1 MHRSFWLLIFVVVL
15 GSTHTALSQSLSSQ
29 DRDRGVIMLKAAR
42 DDIRKNY
49 YDAAFRG
56 IDLEG
61 RTKFAEERIKQ
72 AKTNGEVFGIIAQ
85 FLLELNDS
93 HTVFLPPQRQAR
105 IEYGWQMQTFGDDC
119 YVIAVKPKSDA
130 EAQGLK
136 PGDKVLKVDGIAPNR
151 GNLWFYYY
159 LYTAL
164 APRPVVKVE
173 VQSPDEQPRELLLK
187 AKVQSGKQV
196 FDFTDTFDVN
206 AYYRELEDEAHITEH
221 RAVEV
226 TKDIGIWR
234 LPSFDLSS
242 DEVDERIDKVKK
254 YQTLI
259 IDARRNGGGAVE
271 TLQRLVGNLFDRNVT
286 IADMKLRKESKPMV
300 AKTRGD
306 SGFKG
311 RLFVL
316 VDSNSGS
323 ASEVLARV
331 VQLEKRGT
339 VIGDRTAGKVM
350 RSRVYP
356 HQIGLETVVLYGV
369 SVTDADLIMSDGK
382 SLEGVGVAPDEIL
395 LPTAEDIRSQKD
407 SVLSRAVAMAGGT
420 LDPAEAGK
428 LFPFKWKP

>member
-1 MHRSFWLLIFVVVL
+1 
-15 GSTHTALSQSLSSQ
+15 
-29 DRDRGVIMLKAAR
+29 MLKAAR
-42 DDIRKNY
+42 DDVRKNY

-56 IDLEG
+56 IDLEA
-61 RTKFAEERIKQ
+61 RTKLAEERIKQ
-72 AKTNGEVFGIIAQ
+72 AKTNAEIFGVIAQ
-85 FLLELNDS
+85 FLLEFNDS
-93 HTVFLPPQRQAR
+93 HTVFLPPQRSAR
-105 IEYGWQMQTFGDDC
+105 IEYGWRMQTFGDDC

-130 EAQGLK
+130 EAKGLK

-164 APRPVVKVE
+164 APRPVVNVE
-173 VQSPDEQPRELLLK
+173 VQSPGEQPRLLELT
-187 AKVQSGKQV
+187 AKVKTGKQV
-196 FDFTDTFDVN
+196 FDLTDTIDLN
-206 AYYRELEDEAHITEH
+206 AYWRELEDESNMYEH

-226 TKDIGIWR
+226 SKDIGIWR
-234 LPSFDLSS
+234 VPAFDLTS
-242 DEVDERIDKVKK
+242 DAVDERIDKVKK

-259 IDARRNGGGAVE
+259 IDLRRNGGGAVE
-271 TLQRLVGNLFDRNVT
+271 TLQRLVGNLFDHDIT
-286 IADMKLRKESKPMV
+286 IGNMKLRKESKPML

-311 RLFVL
+311 RLLVL

-339 VIGDRTAGKVM
+339 VLGDRTAGKVM
-350 RSRVYP
+350 RSRLYP
-356 HQIGLETVVLYGV
+356 HQIGLETVVFYGV
-369 SVTDADLIMSDGK
+369 SVTDADLIMGDGK
-382 SLEGVGVAPDEIL
+382 SLENMGVSPDEIL

-407 SVLSRAVAMAGGT
+407 SVLSRAAAIAGGT
-420 LDPAEAGK
+420 LDPADAGK